1 MQENFKG
8 SFRAFFNFRK
18 EVNQMAKI
26 RRSPIGGFI
35 LSYENPHGQIQRSN
49 IKMQSFQQICMHRL
63 KKFAGIG
70 QDTGHSGGY
79 VSHSQYTSAGVY
91 GSIGNRSAV
100 GRNDA
105 AAGVFR
111 PNNAARLLNGQYAGF
126 LNISQGR
133 QRIMTKDIT
142 AQLCGLCGSHT
153 GKPRGNGIKKQ
164 VGHLCR
170 NGGKYG

>member
-1 MQENFKG
+1 
-8 SFRAFFNFRK
+8 
-18 EVNQMAKI
+18 MAKI

-49 IKMQSFQQICMHRL
+49 VKMQSFQQICMHRL

-79 VSHSQYTSAGVY
+79 VSHSHYTSAGVY

-111 PNNAARLLNGQYAGF
+111 IFEYIPRETEDNDRGQ
-126 LNISQGR
+126 NR
-133 QRIMTKDIT
+133 T
-142 AQLCGLCGSHT
+142 ATRFMQKSYRET
-153 GKPRGNGIKKQ
+153 ER
-164 VGHLCR
+164 
-170 NGGKYG
+170 